1 MNVGGRDSTEYPLQ
15 KTNKHPVY
23 LVKVVVSF
31 GMGLSRVL
39 MDDFISNF
47 IRNSRFE
54 KKIFWGQ
61 FKVPGLLRLI
71 LILHDN

>member
-47 IRNSRFE
+47 IRNSRLE
-54 KKIFWGQ
+54 KN
-61 FKVPGLLRLI
+61 I
-71 LILHDN
+71 LGTVQSARFVAPDTDTA